1 LTLWRDSDFR
11 KLWIGQSISEIGSR
25 ITRDG
30 LPLAAVITL
39 RASPFQMALLT
50 AVSAGA
56 TLAFSLFAGVW
67 VDRIRRRPVLIASDI
82 GRALVIGM
90 IPVTAYFGV
99 LRISHLYVV
108 AAVAG
113 VLTVLFD
120 VGYQSY
126 VPTLVTRERIVEAN
140 SRLSLSGSVAEV
152 IGPGLTG
159 VLVQTLTAPIAILF
173 DALSFFASAL
183 SVALIRKPELPTAS
197 VTAAPDMVEE
207 IRAGFR
213 GVAHQP
219 VLAALAA
226 RAATA
231 SFCHGLI
238 GPLYTLYAIRDL
250 GMNPV
255 TLGLVI
261 TVGGVSNLI
270 GALSAPW
277 VARKLGL
284 GATFIGSAIVYAA
297 AVMLIP
303 AARPPL
309 PLAIACLAGAQ
320 LLGDSFG
327 VIYNVHE
334 TSLRQAITP
343 DHLLGR
349 VNSVMQ
355 LLTRGIWPIG
365 AIAGGLLAQ
374 ATSARTT
381 LWVAALGLLASSLWL
396 FGRPVRELTHI
407 GASSAT
413 IRD

>member
-82 GRALVIGM
+82 GRALVIGI
-90 IPVTAYFGV
+90 IPVTAYFGA
-99 LRISHLYVV
+99 LRMSQLYMV
-108 AAVAG
+108 AAAAG

-173 DALSFFASAL
+173 DALSFFASAV
-183 SVALIRKPELPTAS
+183 SVALIRKPELPTAA
-197 VTAAPDMVEE
+197 VTAVPDRVEE

-213 GVAHQP
+213 AVAHQP
-219 VLAALAA
+219 VLSALAA

-250 GMNPV
+250 GLNPV

-284 GATFIGSAIVYAA
+284 GTTFIGSAIVYGA

-309 PLAIACLAGAQ
+309 PFAIACLAGAQ

-413 IRD
+413 TRD